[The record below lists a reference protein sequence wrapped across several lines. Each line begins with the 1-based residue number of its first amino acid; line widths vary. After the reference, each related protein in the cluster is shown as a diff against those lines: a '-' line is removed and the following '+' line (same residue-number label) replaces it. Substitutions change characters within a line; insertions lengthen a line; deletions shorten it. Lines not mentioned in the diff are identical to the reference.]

1 MDSEVG
7 TYNEPVSPSSNAE
20 AEVELTEQIE
30 ESADEMQTAADEI
43 LEELKQCREELKK
56 LLTQQQNSEST
67 QELVSQI
74 TSLRSEIRTLKEE
87 LARALAAAESRP
99 SLQSISQPEPEPVVQ
114 ATTVAVQP
122 EALAEG
128 ESPAPRTEQPPRAK
142 RRKI

>member
-20 AEVELTEQIE
+20 TEVELTEQIE
-30 ESADEMQTAADEI
+30 EPADEMQTAADEI

-87 LARALAAAESRP
+87 LARAEQSR
-99 SLQSISQPEPEPVVQ
+99 QSPPLISQPEPEPQVQMTEVVIAPQQVAEEENQ
-114 ATTVAVQP
+114 AP
-122 EALAEG
+122 K
-128 ESPAPRTEQPPRAK
+128 TEPPKPK